1 MLRPTFG
8 SFGGLRAFLGLL
20 GRLIFEALGLLD
32 GEVFFDVLKERF
44 VPATRIKLVDEL
56 LKFASAVQCIVVVF
70 GQCLLGFG
78 PVVDVL
84 FAAVHG
90 HLQLLEFELLF
101 EVPVGHFG
109 QGVFLFLQLR
119 NQFVQLDL
127 AVIQLPFGA
136 FDEVVVD
143 AIDVRHLEGK

>member
-8 SFGGLRAFLGLL
+8 SLGGLRAFLGLL

-32 GEVFFDVLKERF
+32 GEVFFDILKERF

-56 LKFASAVQCIVVVF
+56 LQFASAVQCIVVVF

-90 HLQLLEFELLF
+90 HLQLLEFELLLRCLS
-101 EVPVGHFG
+101 VTLAR
-109 QGVFLFLQLR
+109 VFFSFCSSEINSSNLTLR
-119 NQFVQLDL
+119 
-127 AVIQLPFGA
+127 
-136 FDEVVVD
+136 
-143 AIDVRHLEGK
+143 